1 MTTESFD
8 NEKDFNKN
16 LQEQAETSSKSMFT
30 YSVSMIVSVFAE
42 DEEKARASLNENGG
56 FVSHRTV
63 ELKDA
68 VEIYNPD
75 E

>member
-1 MTTESFD
+1 MSFEKVEKKESVD
-8 NEKDFNKN
+8 SEK
-16 LQEQAETSSKSMFT
+16 TPKSVFT
-30 YSVSMIVSVFAE
+30 YEVGMIVSVFAE

-68 VEIYNPD
+68 VEIYKPENKD
-75 E
+75 